1 MSKINIPGLG
11 EFDVAIDKTG
21 RRIVERAGGKKF
33 DTTSVYGG
41 GIGSFT
47 MRESGLEKEVARN
60 EKIIQA
66 LNEPGKYLEARNA
79 AIKALD
85 EQLQVAYDN
94 EIVRTLTLGYSDEK
108 SKEMARSH
116 MISEKNRLRAAVD
129 NDYPT
134 EAIETAR
141 SRLLKK

>member
-11 EFDVAIDKTG
+11 EFDVEINKDG
-21 RRIVERAGGKKF
+21 RRVVARAGGF
-33 DTTSVYGG
+33 DSKTVYGG

-47 MRESGLEKEVARN
+47 MRESGLEKEVSRN

-85 EQLQVAYDN
+85 EQLQAAYEN